1 MRTLKY
7 LDDFERGLR
16 RALRAKLTDEETAY
30 MALVELSEKNAL
42 GEGDPWREEDLSGK
56 LLGKSSIRIG
66 EDCRIVFKRTTKTV
80 VLIDC
85 GSHDYLYSNKPR
97 KGRKK
102 TRPWWYFLIA

>member
-1 MRTLKY
+1 MRRLKY
-7 LDDFERGLR
+7 LDNFERSLK
-16 RALRAKLTDEETAY
+16 RALRAKLTDEETVY
-30 MALVELSEKNAL
+30 LALVELSEKKTL
-42 GEGDPWREEDLSGK
+42 GQGDPWREEDLSGK

-66 EDCRIVFKRTTKTV
+66 EDCRIVFKRTSKTI

-85 GSHDYLYSNKPR
+85 GSHHHLYFNKPR